1 MFTHAGASPA
11 YLRLFDP
18 AAKSLRTLFHAPQ
31 MRAHDMTLSW
41 DAQTIFIGGGG
52 VVAEVG
58 VDGAGYRV
66 ISTGQSPA
74 ELPDG
79 RVIFFDEAP
88 GISPCKATGVRQLLF
103 AVNRDGSRRRVVSA
117 NLTIDTTPQ
126 IMSDGRVLFC
136 RWDYRIYCWIDAN
149 VPFYGH
155 YEQLSPTIL
164 SEPARQELQELYQ
177 RRCAA
182 CHDQRPRQDAITWLS
197 PFSIWVHTGPQ
208 PGQWGISESGLRVRH
223 LNLTQ
228 PEHSL
233 ALQAPL
239 AAAAGGLQM
248 CVQQDRRPVFGDR
261 NDPDYQRALRALREG
276 VVRRDQPGVR
286 ELLSQTKS
294 QAE

>member
-1 MFTHAGASPA
+1 MQPVLDKYCVRCHGGPKLDGLLNLSGHRTTVFNMSYLELVDKGLVHFVPGTGHTHAQPTVDYDQQAPLSRGTLLS
-11 YLRLFDP
+11 RLTPYIEDP
-18 AAKSLRTLFHAPQ
+18 QHSEA
-31 MRAHDMTLSW
+31 
-41 DAQTIFIGGGG
+41 TIPW
-52 VVAEVG
+52 E
-58 VDGAGYRV
+58 DR
-66 ISTGQSPA
+66 
-74 ELPDG
+74 
-79 RVIFFDEAP
+79 
-88 GISPCKATGVRQLLF
+88 
-103 AVNRDGSRRRVVSA
+103 
-117 NLTIDTTPQ
+117 
-126 IMSDGRVLFC
+126 
-136 RWDYRIYCWIDAN
+136 YRIYCWIDAN
-149 VPFYGH
+149 VPFYSH

-164 SEPARQELQELYQ
+164 SDPARQELQGLYQ

-182 CHDQRPRQDAITWLS
+182 CHEQRPRKDAITWLS

-239 AAAAGGLQM
+239 AAAAGGLQL
-248 CVQQDRRPVFGDR
+248 CVQPDRRPVFGDR

-286 ELLSQTKS
+286 ELLNQTKS